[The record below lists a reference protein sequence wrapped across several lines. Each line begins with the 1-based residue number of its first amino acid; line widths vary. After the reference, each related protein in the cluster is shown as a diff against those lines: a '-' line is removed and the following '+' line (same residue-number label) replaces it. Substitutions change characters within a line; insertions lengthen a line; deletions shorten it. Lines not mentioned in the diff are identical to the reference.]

1 MLKLERESSLKPG
14 KKKWRADFY
23 GSTFLGW
30 VTGMKM
36 WERGGGEE
44 KEKRRRKKKKNAERP
59 CRSYKVISLTWPATD
74 RLSTKLFLLFEQ
86 GGEEKEATLEY
97 ATTLVSP
104 MVSKKTDRPR

>member
-1 MLKLERESSLKPG
+1 MDPYLLNRGNENVGEKG
-14 KKKWRADFY
+14 KKKERER
-23 GSTFLGW
+23 TFQ
-30 VTGMKM
+30 T
-36 WERGGGEE
+36 
-44 KEKRRRKKKKNAERP
+44 ERP
-59 CRSYKVISLTWPATD
+59 CQSYKVISLTWPATD

>member
-1 MLKLERESSLKPG
+1 MASGFLRIHLFRLGHGDENV
-14 KKKWRADFY
+14 RA
-23 GSTFLGW
+23 
-30 VTGMKM
+30 
-36 WERGGGEE
+36 GGGEE